1 MKKQFFYAALA
12 IGMMSSCSSND
23 LPGNQAPEDPEDEKV
38 AIELGVSPLNAVVT
52 TKGAGFAGNA
62 IGTEDAKWDKQKLN
76 ILMLNKIK
84 TDDTKLYQAWDK
96 TANEY
101 IFKGLSFTAP
111 AKGDPEQAAS
121 DNGFTGKVKNDKGA
135 VRYYP
140 LTGAYDFF
148 GWHFDNATLNTQP
161 TDWNTT
167 GEFEGTDY
175 TYNITIDG
183 TQDIMIGK
191 AELTSTDETN
201 ITLDASAL
209 GLSDEEAKA
218 RAYSAWA
225 ARRNVQPIIS
235 FKHLLS
241 RLDFVACLGQNLYP
255 ADAKI
260 TVTANANGDNYQTA
274 YPASSGYPEPD
285 ESSQIDN
292 GVWVKSISVLDPINT
307 FDVTVAAVTDANRKL
322 SNPTPA
328 TNDGSTAFVL
338 KQKPASGDGTTSM
351 EPLKPVNAGYQKDDD
366 GKKVGDGI
374 MIYPEGSSF
383 KMKVVLMQ
391 YVKVIDKNDATNPD
405 PDGTPGNEDDIK
417 DVYEWKESEMTTTVT
432 LPSTVTSGS
441 FVAGKYYT
449 VKITIFG
456 LQKIV
461 VNAELSK
468 WEEGGDVPTNPE
480 DENFS
485 N

>member
-12 IGMMSSCSSND
+12 IGMMSSCTSSD
-23 LPGNQAPEDPEDEKV
+23 LPGNQAPENPEDEKV

-62 IGTEDAKWDKQKLN
+62 AESEDAKWDKQKLN
-76 ILMLNKIK
+76 ILMLKKIK
-84 TDDTKLYQAWDK
+84 AEDTKLYQAWDEIDNK
-96 TANEY
+96 Y
-101 IFKGLSFTAP
+101 IFDGLEFTAP
-111 AKGDPEQAAS
+111 AIDDVTQETTANGYKGAI
-121 DNGFTGKVKNDKGA
+121 KNNLGA

-148 GWHFDNATLNTQP
+148 GWHFDDATLNTQP
-161 TDWNTT
+161 TAWSAT
-167 GEFEGTDY
+167 GESEGPNY

-201 ITLDASAL
+201 ITTDLPT
-209 GLSDEEAKA
+209 GLTEDQAKA
-218 RAYSAWA
+218 RAYSSWA

-241 RLDFVACLGQNLYP
+241 RLDFVACLGKDLAP
-255 ADAKI
+255 AEANI
-260 TVTANANGDNYQTA
+260 TVTAKADGTA
-274 YPASSGYPEPD
+274 YTTAYTENDGYPQPNGEGK
-285 ESSQIDN
+285 IDN
-292 GVWVKSISVLDPINT
+292 GVYVKSISVLNPIHT

-328 TNDGSTAFVL
+328 TNDDSSAFDL
-338 KQKPASGDGTTSM
+338 KQKPTGGNGTTPM
-351 EPLKPVNAGYQKDDD
+351 EALKPVNAGYQENIT
-366 GKKVGDGI
+366 GEKVGNGI
-374 MIYPEGSSF
+374 MIYPEGGSF

-391 YVKVIDKNDATNPD
+391 YVKVIDKNDATNTD
-405 PDGTPGNEDDIK
+405 PDGIPSSGDEIE

-441 FVAGKYYT
+441 FEAGKYYT

-461 VNAELSK
+461 VNAELTK
-468 WEEGGDVPTNPE
+468 WTEGGNVPTNPE

>member
-12 IGMMSSCSSND
+12 IGMMSSCTSSD
-23 LPGNQAPEDPEDEKV
+23 LPGNQAPENPKDEKV

-62 IGTEDAKWDKQKLN
+62 AAGDAAKWDKQKLN
-76 ILMLNKIK
+76 ILMLKKIK
-84 TDDTKLYQAWDK
+84 DGDNKLSQAWDEI
-96 TANEY
+96 ANKY
-101 IFKGLSFTAP
+101 IFDGLEFTAP
-111 AKGDPEQAAS
+111 AIDDVTQETTTNGYKGAI
-121 DNGFTGKVKNDKGA
+121 KNNLGA

-148 GWHFDNATLNTQP
+148 GWHFDDATLNSQP
-161 TDWNTT
+161 IAWSAT
-167 GEFEGTDY
+167 GESDGPNY

-201 ITLDASAL
+201 IRT
-209 GLSDEEAKA
+209 GLPAELTEEDAKA
-218 RAYSAWA
+218 RAYSSWA
-225 ARRNVQPIIS
+225 ARRGVQPIIS

-241 RLDFVACLGQNLYP
+241 RLDFVACLGQNLDN
-255 ADAKI
+255 ALDKI
-260 TVTANANGDNYQTA
+260 TVTNKADRTEYTQA
-274 YPASSGYPEPD
+274 YPENEGYPQPD
-285 ESSQIDN
+285 GEGKINN
-292 GVWVKSISVLDPINT
+292 GVYVKSISVLNPIHT
-307 FDVTVAAVTDANRKL
+307 FDVTVAAVDDANRKL

-328 TNDGSTAFVL
+328 TNDNSSAFVL
-338 KQKPASGDGTTSM
+338 KQKLAGGNGTSQM
-351 EPLKPVNAGYQKDDD
+351 QDLKPKNAGYQKNDI
-366 GKKVGDGI
+366 GEKVGDGI
-374 MIYPEGSSF
+374 MIYPEGNSF

-391 YVKVIDKNDATNPD
+391 YVKVIDKDDATNPN
-405 PDGTPGNEDDIK
+405 PDGIDDNEDDIK

-432 LPSTVTSGS
+432 LPSGVTDGS
-441 FVAGKYYT
+441 FAAGNYYT

-461 VNAELSK
+461 VNAELTK
-468 WEEGGDVPTNPE
+468 WENGGDVPTNPE
-480 DENFS
+480 DDNFS